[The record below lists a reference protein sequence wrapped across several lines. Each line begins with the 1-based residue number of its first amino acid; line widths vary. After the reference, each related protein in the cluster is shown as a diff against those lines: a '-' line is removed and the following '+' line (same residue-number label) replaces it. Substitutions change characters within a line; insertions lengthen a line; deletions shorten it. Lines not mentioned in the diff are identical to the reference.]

1 MAQNRHHLLKCIC
14 KVYCHL
20 WLR

>member
-1 MAQNRHHLLKCIC
+1 MAQNRHHSLKCIC